1 MGLKIFPCET
11 RHLEWEMIA
20 VETEWGPVRVKLAK
34 RDGQIRNT
42 APEYEDCR
50 NIADQFGVPLKFVYQ
65 KVMSRVER

>member
-1 MGLKIFPCET
+1 
-11 RHLEWEMIA
+11 MIA
-20 VETEWGPVRVKLAK
+20 VETEWGPARVKLAK